1 MPAMDQ
7 KGVIEQLKLLQKAV
21 AEKQP
26 SENVKAILQKLKDD
40 VVATEEL
47 LRVSLP
53 WLLTAVAVAQP
64 HLNRTRCRREAV
76 MKHY

>member
-7 KGVIEQLKLLQKAV
+7 KEVVEQLKLLQKAV

-53 WLLTAVAVAQP
+53 
-64 HLNRTRCRREAV
+64 
-76 MKHY
+76 